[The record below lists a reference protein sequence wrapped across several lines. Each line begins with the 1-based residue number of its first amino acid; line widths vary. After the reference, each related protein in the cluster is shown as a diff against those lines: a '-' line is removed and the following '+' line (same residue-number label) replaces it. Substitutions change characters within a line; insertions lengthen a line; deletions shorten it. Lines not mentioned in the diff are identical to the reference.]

1 MVTNIDRDRTDI
13 RYACIAEGIGIF
25 VPKPISLFFIA
36 ANLILIPF
44 ACVWW
49 VKSANKW
56 NTQRLGWIKI
66 IKPIY
71 LVHSFVIC
79 LTFVSEMSE
88 VRVSNVS
95 DSKHQKNHL

>member
-13 RYACIAEGIGIF
+13 RYACISDGIGIF
-25 VPKPISLFFIA
+25 VPKSISLFFIDQ
-36 ANLILIPF
+36 LISGLP
-44 ACVWW
+44 
-49 VKSANKW
+49 
-56 NTQRLGWIKI
+56 QRLGWIKI

-79 LTFVSEMSE
+79 LAFVSEMSE

-95 DSKHQKNHL
+95 NSKHQKIHL